1 MINLVNLK
9 GPFSLIKVTSRK
21 MIKNKYG
28 RILNIA
34 SVFSVVSKQK
44 RSSYSSS
51 KWGLVGLT
59 KASSLDLAKHN
70 ILVNALSPGFI
81 DTKLTKKF

>member
-28 RILNIA
+28 RILILLQYLVLYLNKNVHLI
-34 SVFSVVSKQK
+34 
-44 RSSYSSS
+44 SSS

-70 ILVNALSPGFI
+70 ILVNNSHPVLLILS
-81 DTKLTKKF
+81 

>member
-1 MINLVNLK
+1 
-9 GPFSLIKVTSRK
+9 

-81 DTKLTKKF
+81 DTELTRKILNKSEIENLKSMIPQKG